1 MDMFANLGRTLSL
14 LRELRGKSQ
23 SRVAREARIGKSQLS
38 KYENGHELPKL
49 DSLEKILRVLKV
61 DMFEFFYTLY
71 LVDGRA
77 AALTGPGRQAGGES
91 PAGGAEAEPPSSPAG
106 PPGADAAMGGAAGLA
121 AEAGAV
127 PGGAPGPGEADAG
140 SAAERLYLPPLPH
153 QHPLLEEATDQ
164 AFARVFA
171 DLLVLYRRVF
181 EQVVL
186 SGAGGSG
193 DLKA

>member
-1 MDMFANLGRTLSL
+1 MGMFANLGRTLSL

-38 KYENGHELPKL
+38 KYENGKELPKL

-77 AALTGPGRQAGGES
+77 AALLRASGELVAGAALDAPPALAPTLATTGPTADNAATAPAG
-91 PAGGAEAEPPSSPAG
+91 AGGA
-106 PPGADAAMGGAAGLA
+106 
-121 AEAGAV
+121 
-127 PGGAPGPGEADAG
+127 G
-140 SAAERLYLPPLPH
+140 SASAPLYLPPLPH
-153 QHPLLEEATDQ
+153 EHPLLEEATDQ

-186 SGAGGSG
+186 SGAERP
-193 DLKA
+193 DLKV